1 MPIQPILPR
10 PVQPVNPVVASQTGV
25 LRLVVMDG
33 MNMAMAHGMQRA
45 FSVRG
50 LVLAMEFF
58 RQRGHE
64 VVVFL
69 PRRKWTAATPED
81 QKILTTMEQNKI
93 IVLVQNKHYDDKFI
107 IEHAAAKQGVILS
120 NDRYRDVLLTNPEF
134 TDQIS
139 NR

>member
-1 MPIQPILPR
+1 
-10 PVQPVNPVVASQTGV
+10 
-25 LRLVVMDG
+25 
-33 MNMAMAHGMQRA
+33 MAHGVHRT

-50 LVLAMEFF
+50 LVLAIEFF

-93 IVLVQNKHYDDKFI
+93 LVLVQNKDYDDKFI

-120 NDRYRDVLLTNPEF
+120 NNIYRDVLLTNPDL
-134 TDQIS
+134 TDQIR
-139 NR
+139 NW